1 MKMKRIKLILSTV
14 MLIMAVGVSAQTYTW
29 VEENKS
35 FTDGTLL
42 YTLGSYKQT
51 YSRSV
56 DLGSNEVAVSLY
68 LRALKSN
75 ESNVTLVDT
84 IWSGKPKVEGGTFTN
99 TNNNGIT
106 SKYLGN
112 EYNESVVVGDETT
125 QQRYFY
131 ERTINCKTNG
141 IKINTA
147 ETVTIPTTVNFN
159 NKTYNVVAIPYAGFC
174 FPDICTLFIR
184 PQCKSGYGGNQ
195 TVEFWECMQGKNPI
209 LKTVNI
215 ATDSKLRDIGAY
227 AFVGCIN
234 LGSIMIPSGVQ
245 TIGTGAFE
253 FCRYM
258 TDITF
263 QRKADGLSADL
274 TEIKSYAFYGDGEL
288 KSVRLP
294 EGLNTIGS
302 YTFIYNFNLT
312 EIKLPNTLTTIG
324 AHFLCDASSLVT
336 LTVPANV
343 TFINGAFLHGCQS
356 LREVYMLGYAR
367 YLDEKTS
374 NEDGTAFD
382 ENPSFCKEHVHDC
395 TFYVPENYL
404 EDYQK
409 NPVWRLVNDEK
420 QKGTTHSDTYIDAY
434 GITQKGSHRTY
445 GNQIIAIGKTR
456 DFDPNKWVTAIFP
469 KGVKNYRSDTNFG
482 SGARFAKF
490 IGAERIADAYDESV
504 GKMVRMYNLKFEI
517 LKNSDNSFVN
527 DIPAGT
533 PGMFYTGKG
542 HEKFVLW
549 NKSDETDAFTRDMT
563 KPHAVGFTASNDQAY
578 IFMSGY
584 YVTQTM
590 YPYDFYFSNNQ
601 FWRVPEGET
610 VDIDFCRCFWTVMVD
625 GLPAQASAKMSRFF
639 DEATGIGTI
648 TVAVEEPTEIYDLS
662 GRKLNSSDK
671 LKSGIYII
679 NGKKVMVK

>member
-1 MKMKRIKLILSTV
+1 MKRIKLILSAV
-14 MLIMAVGVSAQTYTW
+14 MLMMAVGVSAQTYTW

-42 YTLGSYKQT
+42 YTLGSYK
-51 YSRSV
+51 YSYSNDSTRQ
-56 DLGSNEVAVSLY
+56 LANNEVAVSLY
-68 LRALKSN
+68 LRPLRAN
-75 ESNVTLVDT
+75 ENDVILVDS
-84 IWSGKPKVEGGTFTN
+84 IWDGKRWLGGSSNTFTN
-99 TNNNGIT
+99 SGSGIT
-106 SKYLGN
+106 FSDLGWKT
-112 EYNESVVVGDETT
+112 NESVVVGQETSKD
-125 QQRYFY
+125 RHYY
-131 ERTINCKTNG
+131 ERTINCKQNG
-141 IKINTA
+141 IKICTA
-147 ETVTIPTTVNFN
+147 ENVTIPTTVAFN
-159 NKTYNVVAIPYAGFC
+159 NNTYNVVAIPYAGFC
-174 FPDICTLFIR
+174 FPDMCTTFIR
-184 PQCKSGYGGNQ
+184 KVGCEGDPSEY
-195 TVEFWECMQGKNPI
+195 WECIQGKNSI

-215 ATDSKLRDIGAY
+215 ATDSKIREIGDY
-227 AFVGCIN
+227 AFVGCVN
-234 LGSIMIPSGVQ
+234 LSSIMIPSGVQ
-245 TIGTGAFE
+245 KIGEGAFE

-263 QRKADGLSADL
+263 QRKSDGLSADL

-288 KSVRLP
+288 TSVRLP
-294 EGLNTIGS
+294 EGLKIIGDL
-302 YTFIYNFNLT
+302 TFIYNFKLT
-312 EIKLPNTLTTIG
+312 EMKLPNTLTHIG
-324 AHFLCDASSLVT
+324 AHFLCDASSLET
-336 LTVPANV
+336 LTVPASV
-343 TFINGAFLHGCQS
+343 KYINGAFLHGCEKI
-356 LREVYMLGYAR
+356 REVYMLGYAE
-367 YLDEKTS
+367 YLEVES
-374 NEDGTAFD
+374 SYAQGEAFSF
-382 ENPSFCKEHVHDC
+382 NHSFCKQHVHHC
-395 TFYVPENYL
+395 TFYVPENFL
-404 EDYQK
+404 KSYQEHD
-409 NPVWRLVNDEK
+409 VWRLIDDNGK
-420 QKGTTHSDTYIDAY
+420 AGTIYD
-434 GITQKGSHRTY
+434 KGSGWHSSHTGY
-445 GNQIIAIGKTR
+445 YNVLTSIGKTR

-469 KGVKNYRSDTNFG
+469 KGVKNYRSDANFG
-482 SGARFAKF
+482 SGARFAKY
-490 IGAERIADAYDESV
+490 IGAERIADAYDETV

-542 HEKFVLW
+542 HANFELW
-549 NKSDETDAFTRDMT
+549 NKSDETIQFTEDMS

-662 GRKLNSSDK
+662 GRKLNTSDK